1 MIIYLKLKFLLQ
13 YFFSFQ
19 SIGHFVCGADASG
32 GNKIFRS
39 ATHKSL
45 NIVLCGLR
53 LWKITYGDQVF
64 YIEDSLGPETEIP
77 VGLMPSKESKP
88 FLTTMLAR
96 FENEVEE
103 AENMLHEIKV
113 EDKVFS

>member
-1 MIIYLKLKFLLQ
+1 MNITFL
-13 YFFSFQ
+13 FQ
-19 SIGHFVCGADASG
+19 LGHFVCGADASG
-32 GNKIFRS
+32 NNKIFRS
-39 ATHKSL
+39 CTHKSL

-53 LWKITYGDQVF
+53 LWKITCGDQVV